1 MARIQMGKEL
11 QEQLLQTTDEGKSIR
26 LMKELIVKQQQ
37 DIFQLDKMFVELSTM
52 FDKMVDTVV
61 QLASGTAALGA
72 EISPMLQSSRKMVK
86 NAKTNQEL
94 DENA

>member
-72 EISPMLQSSRKMVK
+72 EVAPMLQSSRKMVK